1 MADTLTTTTTINNL
15 LPIYLERRMIARLVP
30 VERFYQFAEK
40 RPLPANNG
48 TQMTFN
54 AWTNLAAAS
63 STMAEGTANSLVA
76 LSSRKVNVTVAQYG
90 RGVKVTDLSA
100 ITAITDVIRDAVDIL
115 ATSGALTVDNAMQ
128 LAIFKNVLTQT
139 GTLANTKAGIL
150 SAWMSSTASAF
161 SANTSTG
168 SYNVNSNQQFGL
180 PVVLATGSCASK
192 MLSAV
197 SKTAPTASCRASVY
211 TVRKTRN
218 VLSAHDALPFAD
230 GFFVGVA
237 HPNFLDTLGRDP
249 TWQTWNQYQNS
260 KATMYKGERGSV
272 EQVRFVQST
281 NCPRYAVAAH
291 SVHLT
296 PIFGQQCYAA
306 TELDGGVKMMV
317 KNPGPTTQSNP
328 FDQYSTIAFK
338 INIVGALINASAGR
352 ILVSEELL

>member
-54 AWTNLAAAS
+54 AWTNLTAAS
-63 STMAEGTANSLVA
+63 STMTEGTANSLVA

-100 ITAITDVIRDAVDIL
+100 ITAITDVIRDSVDIL
-115 ATSGALTVDNAMQ
+115 ATSAALTVDNAMQ

-139 GTLANTKAGIL
+139 GTLANTKTGIL
-150 SAWMSSTASAF
+150 SAYMSAQASAF
-161 SANTSTG
+161 SANTGTIST
-168 SYNVNSNQQFGL
+168 SNTQFGL
-180 PVVLATGSCASK
+180 PVIIPGSAK
-192 MLSAV
+192 RLSAY
-197 SKTAPTASCRASVY
+197 SATATTASGRASVY
-211 TVRKTRN
+211 TVRKCRN
-218 VLSAHDALPFAD
+218 ALTSRDALPFAD

-237 HPNFLDTLGRDP
+237 HPNFLDVLGRDN
-249 TWQTWNQYQNS
+249 TWQTWNQYMYA
-260 KATMYKGERGSV
+260 KTTMYKGERGSV

-281 NCPRYAVAAH
+281 NVPRFAVAAH

-338 INIVGALINASAGR
+338 VNIVGALLNPSAGR
-352 ILVSEELL
+352 ILLTQEML

>member
-1 MADTLTTTTTINNL
+1 MADALSTTTVLNNL

-48 TQMTFN
+48 VQMTFN
-54 AWTNLAAAS
+54 AWVNMAAAS
-63 STMAEGTANSLVA
+63 STLGEGTPNSLVT

-115 ATSGALTVDNAMQ
+115 STSAALTVDNSMQ
-128 LAIFKNVLTQT
+128 LAIFKNVLAQV
-139 GTLANTKAGIL
+139 GTNADTKAKIL
-150 SAWMSSTASAF
+150 SAWMSSVASAF
-161 SANTSTG
+161 SSNTSTA
-168 SYNVNSNQQFGL
+168 SFNSIANNQFGL
-180 PVVLATGSCASK
+180 PVIIPGSANR
-192 MLSAV
+192 LSAY
-197 SKTAPTASCRASVY
+197 SKTATTASGRASVFSI
-211 TVRKTRN
+211 RKCRN
-218 VLSAHDALPFAD
+218 KLSALDALPFAD

-249 TWQTWNQYQNS
+249 TWQNWNQYRLS
-260 KATMYKGERGSV
+260 KETMYKGERGSV

-281 NCPRYAVAAH
+281 NVPRFAVAAH
-291 SVHLT
+291 SVNLT

-328 FDQYSTIAFK
+328 FDQYSTIAYK
-338 INIVGALINASAGR
+338 VNIVGALINASAGR
-352 ILVSEELL
+352 TLLTQELL

>member
-1 MADTLTTTTTINNL
+1 MADVLTTTTAINNL

-48 TQMTFN
+48 VQMTFN
-54 AWTNLAAAS
+54 AWTNLTAAS
-63 STMAEGTANSLVA
+63 STMTEGTANSLVT

-115 ATSGALTVDNAMQ
+115 ATSAALTVDNAMQ
-128 LAIFKNVLTQT
+128 LAIFKNSLTQT

-150 SAWMSSTASAF
+150 SSWMSSVASAF
-161 SANTSTG
+161 STNTSTA
-168 SYNVNSNQQFGL
+168 SYNANSNLQFGL
-180 PVVLATGSCASK
+180 PVVLAVGSGAR
-192 MLSAV
+192 LSAV

-218 VLSAHDALPFAD
+218 ALSARDALPFAD

-237 HPNFLDTLGRDP
+237 HPNFLDTLGRDT
-249 TWQTWNQYQNS
+249 TWMTWNQYQNS
-260 KATMYKGERGSV
+260 KVTMYKGERGSI

-306 TELDGGVKMMV
+306 TELDGGIKMMV

-338 INIVGALINASAGR
+338 VNIVAALINPSAGR
-352 ILVSEELL
+352 ILMSEELL

>member
-1 MADTLTTTTTINNL
+1 MADSLSTTATLNNL

-48 TQMTFN
+48 MQMTFN

-63 STMAEGTANSLVA
+63 STMTEGTANSLAA
-76 LSSRKVNVTVAQYG
+76 LSSRKINVTVAQYG
-90 RGVKVTDLSA
+90 RGVKVSDLSA
-100 ITAITDVIRDAVDIL
+100 ITAITDVIRDSVDIL
-115 ATSGALTVDNAMQ
+115 ATSAALTVDNAMQ

-139 GTLANTKAGIL
+139 GTLADTKTKSL
-150 SAWMSSTASAF
+150 SAWMSSVASAF
-161 SANTSTG
+161 SANTSTA
-168 SYNVNSNQQFGL
+168 SFNAIADRQFGL
-180 PVVLATGSCASK
+180 PVIIPGSANR
-192 MLSAV
+192 LSAY
-197 SKTAPTASCRASVY
+197 SKTATTASGRASVY
-211 TVRKTRN
+211 TIRKCRN
-218 VLSAHDALPFAD
+218 KLSSLDALPFAD
-230 GFFVGVA
+230 GYYVGIA
-237 HPNFLDTLGRDP
+237 HPNFLDVLGRDV
-249 TWQTWNQYQNS
+249 TWMTWNQYQNS

-281 NCPRYAVAAH
+281 NCPRFAVTAH
-291 SVHLT
+291 SVNLT

-338 INIVGALINASAGR
+338 VNVVAALINASAGR
-352 ILVSEELL
+352 TLLTQELL

>member
-1 MADTLTTTTTINNL
+1 MADVLTTTTTINNL

-48 TQMTFN
+48 VQMTFN
-54 AWTNLAAAS
+54 AWTNLTAAS
-63 STMAEGTANSLVA
+63 STMTEGTANSLVA
-76 LSSRKVNVTVAQYG
+76 LSSRKVNVTVSQYG

-100 ITAITDVIRDAVDIL
+100 ITAITDVIRDSVDIL
-115 ATSGALTVDNAMQ
+115 ATSAALTVDNAMQ
-128 LAIFKNVLTQT
+128 LAVFKNVLTQT
-139 GTLANTKAGIL
+139 GTLANTKTGIL
-150 SAWMSSTASAF
+150 SAWMSSVASAF

-168 SYNVNSNQQFGL
+168 SYNAASNQQFGL
-180 PVVLATGSCASK
+180 PVIIPGSAK
-192 MLSAV
+192 RLSAY
-197 SKTAPTASCRASVY
+197 SATATTASGRASVY

-218 VLSAHDALPFAD
+218 ALSARDALPFAD
-230 GFFVGVA
+230 GFFVGIA

-281 NCPRYAVAAH
+281 NCPRFAVAAH

-338 INIVGALINASAGR
+338 INIVGALINPSAGR
-352 ILVSEELL
+352 TLLSIEQL

>member
-1 MADTLTTTTTINNL
+1 MADTLTTSTSINNL

-48 TQMTFN
+48 LQMTFN

-63 STMAEGTANSLVA
+63 STMTEGTANSLVA

-115 ATSGALTVDNAMQ
+115 ATSAALTVDNAMQ

-139 GTLANTKAGIL
+139 GTLTGAKTIL
-150 SAWMSSTASAF
+150 STWMSSVASAF
-161 SANTSTG
+161 SANTSTA
-168 SYNVNSNQQFGL
+168 SYNAASNQQFGL
-180 PVVLATGSCASK
+180 PVIIPGSALR
-192 MLSAV
+192 LSAY
-197 SKTAPTASCRASVY
+197 SKTATTASGRASVY
-211 TVRKTRN
+211 SIRKTRN
-218 VLSAHDALPFAD
+218 ALSARDALPFAD
-230 GFFVGVA
+230 GYFVGIA
-237 HPNFLDTLGRDP
+237 HPNFLDVLGRDV
-249 TWQTWNQYQNS
+249 TWMTWNQYQNS

-291 SVHLT
+291 SVNIT

-338 INIVGALINASAGR
+338 VNIVAALINASAGR
-352 ILVSEELL
+352 TLMSIEIL

>member
-1 MADTLTTTTTINNL
+1 MADTLTTTTTLTNL

-48 TQMTFN
+48 LQMTFT
-54 AWTNLAAAS
+54 AWVNLAAAS
-63 STMAEGTANSLVA
+63 STMTEGTANSLVA
-76 LSSRKVNVTVAQYG
+76 LSARKVNVTVAQYG

-100 ITAITDVIRDAVDIL
+100 ITAITDVIRDSVDIL
-115 ATSGALTVDNAMQ
+115 ATSAALTVDNAMQ

-139 GTLANTKAGIL
+139 GTLASVKTGIL
-150 SAWMSSTASAF
+150 SAYMSALASSF
-161 SANTSTG
+161 SANTGTSG
-168 SYNVNSNQQFGL
+168 SSNQFGL
-180 PVVLATGSCASK
+180 PVVLATGSGTR
-192 MLSAV
+192 LSTV

-218 VLSAHDALPFAD
+218 ALSAKDALPFAD
-230 GFFVGVA
+230 GYFVGVA
-237 HPNFLDTLGRDP
+237 HPNFLDTLGRDS
-249 TWQTWNQYQNS
+249 TWMTWNQYQ
-260 KATMYKGERGSV
+260 KVTATMYKGERGSV

-281 NCPRYAVAAH
+281 NVPRFAVAAH
-291 SVHLT
+291 SCHLT

-328 FDQYSTIAFK
+328 FDQYSTIAYK
-338 INIVGALINASAGR
+338 VNIVAALINPSAGR
-352 ILVSEELL
+352 ILISEELL

>member
-1 MADTLTTTTTINNL
+1 MADVLTTTTTINNL

-48 TQMTFN
+48 VQMTFN

-63 STMAEGTANSLVA
+63 STMTEGTANSLVA
-76 LSSRKVNVTVAQYG
+76 LSSRKVNVTVQQYG

-100 ITAITDVIRDAVDIL
+100 ITAITDVIRDSVDIL
-115 ATSGALTVDNAMQ
+115 ATSAALTVDNAMQ

-139 GTLANTKAGIL
+139 GTLSGTKTLIL
-150 SAWMSSTASAF
+150 SAWMSALASSF
-161 SANTSTG
+161 SACTGTSG
-168 SYNVNSNQQFGL
+168 NSNQWGF
-180 PVVLATGSCASK
+180 PAIFAGSAK
-192 MLSAV
+192 RLSAN
-197 SKTAPTASCRASVY
+197 SATAPTASARASVLSI
-211 TVRKTRN
+211 RKTRN
-218 VLSAHDALPFAD
+218 ALSARDALPFAD
-230 GFFVGVA
+230 GYFVGVA

-281 NCPRYAVAAH
+281 NVPRFAVAAH
-291 SVHLT
+291 SVNIT
-296 PIFGQQCYAA
+296 PIFGQQAYAA

-338 INIVGALINASAGR
+338 VNIVGALINCSAGR
-352 ILVSEELL
+352 TLFSEELL